1 MNAKNQQLLDTYR
14 KSLAHPHPG
23 FEAIVEAFL
32 EKVGSREPNM
42 ADVRSWVK
50 RKGYKASTM
59 KKEYSVLR
67 RLFIVNRLEWESK
80 RGDAPAINEKDGI
93 AQRLDP
99 VLIREMIQMARGK
112 LTSHSFEPT
121 LAHRAYLALSTMWG
135 LRRGEMT
142 RITPASLDTKS
153 SLIYV
158 ETEKKGRARWHYV
171 PPQIMPVLL
180 AWGFD
185 IKLTPWQASAL
196 FLDWREMAGLELP
209 PHIRRLGWHSI
220 RGTLD
225 YELLAAGLPVPDVAK
240 FMRWRRDDSDMVSRY
255 SSMAV
260 IGRGET
266 TRVLSVDEKK
276 ADLKV
281 MEVHPFLKD
290 WSE

>member
-1 MNAKNQQLLDTYR
+1 MNQRNQQLLDTYR

-32 EKVGSREPNM
+32 EKVKGEPTM
-42 ADVRSWVK
+42 ADVRSWVR

-80 RGDAPAINEKDGI
+80 RGDAPAISEKDSI
-93 AQRLDP
+93 ADRLDP
-99 VLIREMIQMARGK
+99 AIIREMIQMARGK
-112 LTSHSFEPT
+112 RTSFSFEPT
-121 LAHRAYLALSTMWG
+121 LAHRAYLALSTMYG
-135 LRRGEMT
+135 LRRSEMT
-142 RITPASLDTKS
+142 RVIPKSIDTKS
-153 SLIYV
+153 SLIYI
-158 ETEKKGRARWHYV
+158 ESEKHSRDRWHYV
-171 PPQIMPVLL
+171 PPEIMPVLL

-185 IKLTPWQASAL
+185 IRLTDWQASAL
-196 FLDWREMAGLELP
+196 FIDWREMAGVELP
-209 PHIRRLGWHSI
+209 PDQKRLGWHSI
-220 RGTLD
+220 RGTLT
-225 YELLAAGLPVPDVAK
+225 YELQDAGLSRPDVSR
-240 FMRWRRDDSDMVSRY
+240 FMRWRRRDDDMQDRY
-255 SSMAV
+255 ASMRV
-260 IGRGET
+260 IGRGES